1 MRSRRFGADTLRRR
15 LDEAKALVR
24 DDPKAAFAR
33 LVPDR
38 LAGENG
44 AGLDRMR
51 DWPMNVYDGAGD
63 RLRAETLRFLIR
75 YYDRAVGQAAR
86 RNVWPAVWYA
96 ALFAI
101 DPPRTA
107 AAEKAASDCVR
118 LPLRDETE
126 HLYLRLRANHPASGN
141 IARSWVRH
149 LAHARAHARV
159 IDRKSVV

>member
-86 RNVWPAVWYA
+86 RNV
-96 ALFAI
+96 
-101 DPPRTA
+101 
-107 AAEKAASDCVR
+107 
-118 LPLRDETE
+118 
-126 HLYLRLRANHPASGN
+126 
-141 IARSWVRH
+141 
-149 LAHARAHARV
+149 
-159 IDRKSVV
+159 